1 MYNVLLTMRD
11 AYANDRELDRVESMC
26 VCVSILCVCVD
37 PDSPCWPESGAC
49 GNEEELT

>member
-26 VCVSILCVCVD
+26 VCVSILCVCV
-37 PDSPCWPESGAC
+37 C
-49 GNEEELT
+49 GP